1 MGGDAPQTPRLRV
14 GSARA
19 FCPVPFAPCLLP
31 RAFCPVSFAP
41 CPIHIT
47 PCPRHLAPCRLH
59 KPHFTPPPQPRAGG
73 LGLALLAGGSPP
85 SSTPHTACGCRRVH
99 SNISFVQ
106 AKHKH
111 IRRHWSRLKDSIRAK
126 ICFYQKSAA
135 HLQVKE

>member
-31 RAFCPVSFAP
+31 RAFYPVPFAP
-41 CPIHIT
+41 CRPSQT
-47 PCPRHLAPCRLH
+47 AR
-59 KPHFTPPPQPRAGG
+59 TPPPQPRAGG

-85 SSTPHTACGCRRVH
+85 SSTPHTACGCPRVH

-111 IRRHWSRLKDSIRAK
+111 IRRHWNRAMDSIRAK